1 MKFWLLQYV
10 DRCVDSLIDKFTILH
25 TLKKDDTIA
34 EICKVL
40 IDHKIAIQEII
51 EGYTEV

>member
-1 MKFWLLQYV
+1 MKFWLLQYI

-25 TLKKDDTIA
+25 TLKEDGNTAD
-34 EICKVL
+34 ICKIL
-40 IDHKIAIQEII
+40 LDHKIAIQKII